1 MTRGINKQISRT
13 PSDLVLNML
22 KHVRRCKS
30 VIKHQS
36 STCILSDEEFKN
48 EPDRK
53 EPRARTRTPRRGG
66 VETDSKPKKE
76 KNKEEKKK
84 RNKEMDSTELTAE
97 RSRLIQTKKKKI
109 MRTETTDQCPK
120 IIRSLC
126 VCSENKPNS
135 LQFSS
140 VFTPFIFVELAPKKW
155 YATTC

>member
-1 MTRGINKQISRT
+1 MS
-13 PSDLVLNML
+13 
-22 KHVRRCKS
+22 
-30 VIKHQS
+30 S
-36 STCILSDEEFKN
+36 STSQALVFYQMRSFKN

-126 VCSENKPNS
+126 VCVQKTNLTACSFQVFS
-135 LQFSS
+135 LHSFSS
-140 VFTPFIFVELAPKKW
+140 SLLRKNGMQRHAEDVESVEW
-155 YATTC
+155 